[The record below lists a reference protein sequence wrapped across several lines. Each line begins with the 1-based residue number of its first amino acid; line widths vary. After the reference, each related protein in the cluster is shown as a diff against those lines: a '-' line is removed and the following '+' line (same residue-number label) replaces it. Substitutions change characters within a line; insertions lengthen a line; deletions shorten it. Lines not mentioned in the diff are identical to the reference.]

1 MKNGFCAKQNSVSS
15 TLPATVKWSPS
26 CILGKE
32 EHIIKTIKDLKSISV
47 IIPINFSHCT
57 FFIIWC
63 INSMALYKL
72 GRRTTTGLYPYLLIY
87 FFNNVLL
94 ILWDFKTI
102 HLWSYSFPPPTLPR
116 SSIHLTLSPLP
127 PLPPSLLSNA
137 NSSSEWDFI
146 GTSAPPSYPSTDF
159 YLINY
164 LPLLCKKKTWKQFV
178 IHSCLEWYNN
188 FYNDTFW
195 HLWTYSSLTPYQGT
209 ELVVLH
215 W

>member
-1 MKNGFCAKQNSVSS
+1 MTGKWLMKNGFCAKQNSVSS

-94 ILWDFKTI
+94 ILWDFNTI

-164 LPLLCKKKTWKQFV
+164 LPLLCKKNMKA
-178 IHSCLEWYNN
+178 ICHSFLP
-188 FYNDTFW
+188 
-195 HLWTYSSLTPYQGT
+195 WTVQ
-209 ELVVLH
+209 
-215 W
+215 